1 MASDVHDPDWNFA
14 FNDCIFLPIYDL
26 LRMSYL
32 DWMVLGLSL
41 SFIVGYGIYRSREN
55 KNIESYLLANQSLPW
70 YHVTLSLM
78 ATQASAITFL
88 SAPGQAYTDGM
99 RFVQFYFGL
108 PLAMVVLCITFV
120 PKFHKLR
127 IFTAYEF
134 LEGRFDLR
142 TRSLTA
148 GLFLLQRGLS
158 TGLSIYAPSII
169 LSAILGWDIT
179 WTNIIS
185 GGLVMLYT
193 VTGGAKAVSHTHLQQ
208 MGIVTF
214 GMVIAG
220 FIVVK
225 LLPDDVTFT
234 DALHVAGKMGKTNL
248 IDFTF
253 DLNSRYNVWSGIIG
267 GFFLQLSYFGTDQS
281 QVGRYLTGSSVGQSR
296 LGLAMNGLLKIP
308 MQFLILM
315 VGALVFAFYQF
326 TTPPLFFNQVKVDQV
341 LASQYAP
348 EYALLEERHTSI
360 QNEKRGH
367 VVSLTKALEKEDE
380 ATIEIEREYLG
391 LAEKDVQQ
399 VRQEAQILISKANGG
414 ETNDV
419 NYIFLRFV
427 IDYLPAGLVGL
438 LIAVILL
445 ASMGS
450 VASAYN
456 SLASTT
462 VVDIYKR
469 LVETEGSPEHYV
481 KVSRIVT
488 FGWGVFCIIV
498 AQYASRLGSMIE
510 AVNVLGSLFYG
521 VILGVFLVAFYFKSI
536 GGRAVFW
543 GAVIGEFFVFGSY
556 LLELTAFLWLNLIGC
571 VLVIS
576 IAWVIEKAWPQP
588 PKAVIAE

>member
-1 MASDVHDPDWNFA
+1 
-14 FNDCIFLPIYDL
+14 
-26 LRMSYL
+26 MSYL
-32 DWMVLGLSL
+32 DWIVLALSL
-41 SFIVGYGIYRSREN
+41 TFIVGYGIYRSREN
-55 KNIESYLLANQSLPW
+55 KNIGSYLLADRSLPW

-108 PLAMVVLCITFV
+108 PFAMIVLCITFV
-120 PKFHKLR
+120 PKFHKLNV
-127 IFTAYEF
+127 FTAYEY

-169 LSAILGWDIT
+169 LSAILGWDIM

-193 VTGGAKAVSHTHLQQ
+193 VTGGAKAVSHSHLQQ
-208 MGIVTF
+208 MGIVTL

-220 FIVVK
+220 FTVVK
-225 LLPDDVTFT
+225 LLPDDVSFT
-234 DALHVAGKMGKTNL
+234 DALHVAGKMGKTNV

-253 DLNSRYNVWSGIIG
+253 DLNNRYNVWSGIIG

-326 TTPPLFFNQVKVDQV
+326 TTPPMFFNQVKVEQV
-341 LASQYAP
+341 MATEYAP
-348 EYALLEERHTSI
+348 EYQKLEDRHAILQS
-360 QNEKRGH
+360 EKRPH
-367 VVSLTKALEKEDE
+367 VLALTEALNQDDE
-380 ATIEIEREYLG
+380 AAVDRERTYLG
-391 LAEKDVQQ
+391 TAEEQVQA
-399 VRQEAQILISKANGG
+399 VRQEAQDLISKANGE

-419 NYIFLRFV
+419 NYVFLRFV

-450 VASAYN
+450 VAAAFN

-462 VVDIYKR
+462 IVDIFKR
-469 LVETEGSPEHYV
+469 QVSKDGTDKYYV
-481 KVSRIVT
+481 KASRWAT
-488 FGWGVFCIIV
+488 FGWGVFCIVV

-536 GGRAVFW
+536 GSRAVFW
-543 GAVIGEFFVFGSY
+543 GAVIGEFFVVLSY
-556 LLELTAFLWLNLIGC
+556 WQELTAFLWLNLIGC
-571 VLVIS
+571 ALVIGF
-576 IAWVIEKAWPQP
+576 AWVIEKVWPQREE
-588 PKAVIAE
+588 VVS

>member
-1 MASDVHDPDWNFA
+1 
-14 FNDCIFLPIYDL
+14 
-26 LRMSYL
+26 MSYL
-32 DWMVLGLSL
+32 DWIVLALSL
-41 SFIVGYGIYRSREN
+41 TFIVGYGIYRSREN
-55 KNIESYLLANQSLPW
+55 KNINDYLLADRSLPW

-108 PLAMVVLCITFV
+108 PFAMIVLCITFV
-120 PKFHKLR
+120 PKFHKLNV
-127 IFTAYEF
+127 FTAYEY

-169 LSAILGWDIT
+169 LSAILGWDIM

-193 VTGGAKAVSHTHLQQ
+193 VMGGAKAVSHSHLQQ
-208 MGIVTF
+208 MGIVTL

-220 FIVVK
+220 FTVVK
-225 LLPDDVTFT
+225 LLPDDVSFT
-234 DALHVAGKMGKTNL
+234 DALHVAGKMGKTNV

-253 DLNSRYNVWSGIIG
+253 DLNNRYNVWSGIIG

-296 LGLAMNGLLKIP
+296 LGLAVNGLLKIP

-326 TTPPLFFNQVKVDQV
+326 TTPPMFFNQVKVEQV
-341 LASQYAP
+341 MATEYAP
-348 EYALLEERHTSI
+348 EYQKLEDRHAALQS
-360 QNEKRGH
+360 EKRPH
-367 VVSLTKALEKEDE
+367 VLALTEALNKDDE
-380 ATIEIEREYLG
+380 AAIDRERTYLG
-391 LAEKDVQQ
+391 ATEEKVQA
-399 VRQEAQILISKANGG
+399 VRKEAHDLISKANGE

-450 VASAYN
+450 VAAAFN

-462 VVDIYKR
+462 IVDIFKR
-469 LVETEGSPEHYV
+469 QISKDGTDKYYV
-481 KVSRIVT
+481 NASRWAT
-488 FGWGVFCIIV
+488 FGWGVFCIFV

-536 GGRAVFW
+536 GSRAVFW
-543 GAVIGEFFVFGSY
+543 GAVIGEFFVILSY
-556 LLELTAFLWLNLIGC
+556 WQELTAFLWLNLIGC
-571 VLVIS
+571 ALVIGF
-576 IAWVIEKAWPQP
+576 AWVIEMIWPQRGE
-588 PKAVIAE
+588 VVS

>member
-1 MASDVHDPDWNFA
+1 
-14 FNDCIFLPIYDL
+14 
-26 LRMSYL
+26 MSYL
-32 DWMVLGLSL
+32 DWIVLGLSL
-41 SFIVGYGIYRSREN
+41 SFIVGYGIYRSWEN

-120 PKFHKLR
+120 PKFHKLKV
-127 IFTAYEF
+127 FTAYEF

-193 VTGGAKAVSHTHLQQ
+193 VTGGARAVSHTHLQQ
-208 MGIVTF
+208 MGIVTL

-220 FIVVK
+220 VTVVK
-225 LLPDDVTFT
+225 LLPDDVSFT
-234 DALHVAGKMGKTNL
+234 DAIHVAGKMGKTNL

-253 DLNSRYNVWSGIIG
+253 DLNNRYNVWSGIIG

-281 QVGRYLTGSSVGQSR
+281 QVGRYLTGSSIGNSR

-308 MQFLILM
+308 MQFLILL
-315 VGALVFAFYQF
+315 VGVLVFAFYQF
-326 TTPPLFFNQVKVDQV
+326 TTPPLFFNQVQVEKVMS
-341 LASQYAP
+341 SQYAA
-348 EYALLEERHTSI
+348 EYQKLEDKHAQIQSQKRPHVLALSA
-360 QNEKRGH
+360 
-367 VVSLTKALEKEDE
+367 ALDTDDE
-380 ATIEIEREYLG
+380 AGIARERDVLG
-391 LAEKDVQQ
+391 ATESEVQQ
-399 VRQEAQILISKANGG
+399 VRKEAQALISKANGQD
-414 ETNDV
+414 TNDV

-450 VASAYN
+450 VAAAYN

-462 VVDIYKR
+462 VIDVYKR
-469 LVETEGSPEHYV
+469 MVKTDGTPEHYV
-481 KVSRIVT
+481 RVSRWTT
-488 FGWGVFCIIV
+488 FGWGIFCIIV

-536 GGRAVFW
+536 GSRAVFW
-543 GAVIGEFFVFGSY
+543 GAVIGEVFVFASY
-556 LLELTAFLWLNLIGC
+556 IYELTAFLWLNLIGC
-571 VLVIS
+571 VLVIF
-576 IAWVIEKAWPQP
+576 IAWLLEKVWPQP
-588 PKAVIAE
+588 VKA

>member
-1 MASDVHDPDWNFA
+1 
-14 FNDCIFLPIYDL
+14 
-26 LRMSYL
+26 MSYL
-32 DWMVLGLSL
+32 DWIVLALSL
-41 SFIVGYGIYRSREN
+41 TFIVGYGIYKSREN
-55 KNIESYLLANQSLPW
+55 KNINDYLLADRSLPW

-108 PLAMVVLCITFV
+108 PFAMIVLCITFV
-120 PKFHKLR
+120 PKFHKLNV
-127 IFTAYEF
+127 FTAYEY

-169 LSAILGWDIT
+169 LSAILGWDIM

-193 VTGGAKAVSHTHLQQ
+193 VTGGAKAVSHSHLQQ
-208 MGIVTF
+208 MGIVTL

-220 FIVVK
+220 FTVVK
-225 LLPDDVTFT
+225 LLPDDVSFT
-234 DALHVAGKMGKTNL
+234 DALHVAGKMGKTNV

-253 DLNSRYNVWSGIIG
+253 DLNNRYNVWSGIIG

-326 TTPPLFFNQVKVDQV
+326 TTPPMFFNQVKVEQV
-341 LASQYAP
+341 MATEYAP
-348 EYALLEERHTSI
+348 EYQKLEDRHAALQS
-360 QNEKRGH
+360 EKRPH
-367 VVSLTKALEKEDE
+367 VLALTEALDNDDE
-380 ATIEIEREYLG
+380 AAVERERTYLG
-391 LAEKDVQQ
+391 ATEEKVQA
-399 VRQEAQILISKANGG
+399 VRQEAQDLISKANGE

-450 VASAYN
+450 VASAFN

-462 VVDIYKR
+462 IVDIFKR
-469 LVETEGSPEHYV
+469 QVSKDGSDRYYV
-481 KVSRIVT
+481 NASRWAT

-536 GGRAVFW
+536 GSRAVFW
-543 GAVIGEFFVFGSY
+543 GAVIGEFFVVLSY
-556 LLELTAFLWLNLIGC
+556 WQDLTAFLWLNLIGC
-571 VLVIS
+571 ALVIGF
-576 IAWVIEKAWPQP
+576 AWVIEQIWPQRGE
-588 PKAVIAE
+588 VEV